1 MPYWWPQ
8 GREGLVAPDPGG
20 LFTLP
25 AQAYVSSQGKTR
37 GCEHPV
43 LPSFS
48 LGKADGGDPHVVS
61 FSPVTAE
68 PRAEG
73 PVRGLGA
80 CRRAAGAWVLPRT
93 RAPRSCWLLSL
104 FKATSKQEV
113 VYHMK
118 LADIKGLVIN
128 LTLCFS
134 VEKVITLRL
143 SKDSVTAVF
152 LEGWQEDGIFL
163 TLQKREGTT
172 GQ

>member
-1 MPYWWPQ
+1 
-8 GREGLVAPDPGG
+8 
-20 LFTLP
+20 
-25 AQAYVSSQGKTR
+25 
-37 GCEHPV
+37 
-43 LPSFS
+43 
-48 LGKADGGDPHVVS
+48 
-61 FSPVTAE
+61 
-68 PRAEG
+68 
-73 PVRGLGA
+73 
-80 CRRAAGAWVLPRT
+80 
-93 RAPRSCWLLSL
+93 
-104 FKATSKQEV
+104 
-113 VYHMK
+113 MK